1 MILGQE
7 TARAAF
13 EAHLRQSDGAGSVL
27 ILGPDGVGR
36 FRLAL
41 EAARHILGVNASAA
55 ARVESLQHVDLG
67 VLDPA
72 EGIDGVRA
80 AAERLSRRPAEG
92 SRQVLI
98 LRDLDR
104 MSEAAHNAL
113 LKTLEE
119 PPAGAALIAIAE
131 AAHHLPETV
140 VSRCRT
146 IRAHA
151 LSTADTATVLANLG
165 LPPELV
171 DDAEGSPGR
180 AVYLHEHG
188 VPEAAQRLLAMVDS
202 CDVDPLGDVDE
213 VLRRRS
219 DEKAADQRRRL
230 GEVLRVTAL
239 RLRARL
245 PESEAPLRSVVA
257 ALGSMAAN
265 GNPAIVFSDLALKFW
280 APQSW
285 KTQSAP

>member
-1 MILGQE
+1 VNVLGQDA
-7 TARAAF
+7 ARAAL
-13 EAHLRQSDGAGSVL
+13 EAHHRQSDGAGSVL

-41 EAARHILGVNASAA
+41 EAAQRILGTDSASAS
-55 ARVESLQHVDLG
+55 RVETLQHVDLG
-67 VLDPA
+67 VLDPS

-92 SRQVLI
+92 TRQVLI

-140 VSRCRT
+140 VSRCR
-146 IRAHA
+146 IVRAHA
-151 LSTADTATVLANLG
+151 LSSADTAIVLADLG
-165 LPPELV
+165 LPAELV
-171 DDAEGSPGR
+171 ADAEGSPGR
-180 AVYLHEHG
+180 AVYLHENE
-188 VPEAAQRLLAMVDS
+188 VPEAAQLLVAMTQRPVS
-202 CDVDPLGDVDE
+202 DPLGE
-213 VLRRRS
+213 VEGMLRRRS

-230 GEVLRVTAL
+230 GETLRVAAV
-239 RLRARL
+239 RLRAQL
-245 PESEAPLRSVVA
+245 PESEPPLRSVVA
-257 ALGSMAAN
+257 ALGSITAN
-265 GNPAIVFSDLALKFW
+265 ANPSVTFSDLALSFW
-280 APQSW
+280 RR
-285 KTQSAP
+285 TSA